1 MKRVLQA
8 LCLLAVP
15 AAARAD
21 DSVRAPIDRA
31 APIHV
36 ETATFAVG

>member
-1 MKRVLQA
+1 MKRLLQA

-21 DSVRAPIDRA
+21 DAARPAIDLA
-31 APIHV
+31 APPKV
-36 ETATFAVG
+36 QTATFALG